1 VRRRLGARG
10 LCRPAAQRRRVA
22 PGRAAR
28 PRCGAGEPGAPGLA
42 ATPGR
47 RCRPRAAAVPARQG
61 GVDHGRAR
69 RGGRGQGGVG
79 DCPVSAL
86 PQSGPAGL
94 LRREPLTV
102 ADLGAVL
109 AIENAAYEFPWTRG
123 NFIDALAAGNHA
135 QGLRDAAGTL
145 CAYCVA
151 MAGVQEMHL
160 LNLTVAPPYQHRGLA
175 RLMLDALVAASGA
188 AD

>member
-1 VRRRLGARG
+1 M
-10 LCRPAAQRRRVA
+10 
-22 PGRAAR
+22 
-28 PRCGAGEPGAPGLA
+28 
-42 ATPGR
+42 
-47 RCRPRAAAVPARQG
+47 
-61 GVDHGRAR
+61 
-69 RGGRGQGGVG
+69 
-79 DCPVSAL
+79 SAL

-102 ADLGAVL
+102 VDLGAVL

-188 AD
+188 ADARWLWLEVRESNQRAQVVYRRYGFEPIGVRRGYYPAAGGQREDAIVMRLACPTAAPKGSDALD

>member
-1 VRRRLGARG
+1 M
-10 LCRPAAQRRRVA
+10 
-22 PGRAAR
+22 
-28 PRCGAGEPGAPGLA
+28 
-42 ATPGR
+42 
-47 RCRPRAAAVPARQG
+47 
-61 GVDHGRAR
+61 
-69 RGGRGQGGVG
+69 
-79 DCPVSAL
+79 SAL

-188 AD
+188 ADARWLWLEVRESNQRAQAVYRRYGFEPIGVRRGYYPAAGGQREDAIVMRLACPTAAPKGGDALD

>member
-1 VRRRLGARG
+1 M
-10 LCRPAAQRRRVA
+10 
-22 PGRAAR
+22 
-28 PRCGAGEPGAPGLA
+28 
-42 ATPGR
+42 
-47 RCRPRAAAVPARQG
+47 
-61 GVDHGRAR
+61 
-69 RGGRGQGGVG
+69 
-79 DCPVSAL
+79 SAL

-135 QGLRDAAGTL
+135 QGLRDAAGML

-160 LNLTVAPPYQHRGLA
+160 LNLTVAPPCQHRGLA

-188 AD
+188 ADARWLWLEVRESNQRAQAVYRRYGFEPIGVRRGYYPAAGGQREDAIVMRLACPTAAPKGGDALD

>member
-1 VRRRLGARG
+1 M
-10 LCRPAAQRRRVA
+10 
-22 PGRAAR
+22 
-28 PRCGAGEPGAPGLA
+28 
-42 ATPGR
+42 
-47 RCRPRAAAVPARQG
+47 
-61 GVDHGRAR
+61 
-69 RGGRGQGGVG
+69 
-79 DCPVSAL
+79 SAL
-86 PQSGPAGL
+86 PQSGPVGQ

-188 AD
+188 ADARWLWLEVRESNQRAQVVYRRYGFEPIGVRRGYYPAAGGQREDAIVMRLACPTAAPKGGDALD

>member
-1 VRRRLGARG
+1 
-10 LCRPAAQRRRVA
+10 
-22 PGRAAR
+22 
-28 PRCGAGEPGAPGLA
+28 
-42 ATPGR
+42 
-47 RCRPRAAAVPARQG
+47 
-61 GVDHGRAR
+61 
-69 RGGRGQGGVG
+69 
-79 DCPVSAL
+79 VSAL

-188 AD
+188 ADARWLWLEVRESNQRAQAVYRRYGFETIGLRRGYYPAAGGQREDAIVMRLACPTAAPKGSDALD

>member
-1 VRRRLGARG
+1 M
-10 LCRPAAQRRRVA
+10 
-22 PGRAAR
+22 
-28 PRCGAGEPGAPGLA
+28 
-42 ATPGR
+42 
-47 RCRPRAAAVPARQG
+47 
-61 GVDHGRAR
+61 
-69 RGGRGQGGVG
+69 
-79 DCPVSAL
+79 SAL

-160 LNLTVAPPYQHRGLA
+160 LNLTVAPPCQHRGLA

-188 AD
+188 ADARWLWLEVRESNQRAQAVYRRYGFEPIGVRRGYYPAAGGQREDAIVMRLACPTAAPKGSDALD